1 MGRIWSSSQLTA
13 CSFTLAS
20 FLSLGW
26 IPLWEEVLHLIEL
39 LQVHVE
45 LEKALSCG
53 LGHTA
58 VDLTQLLLDVL
69 RDLAVSKGRGGKAV
83 SEGLARKA

>member
-1 MGRIWSSSQLTA
+1 MGTIWGSSQLTA
-13 CSFTLAS
+13 HSLVLAS

-45 LEKALSCG
+45 LEKALGCG
-53 LGHTA
+53 LGHAA
-58 VDLTQLLLDVL
+58 VDLVQLLLDVL
-69 RDLAVSKGRGGKAV
+69 RNLAVSKGR
-83 SEGLARKA
+83 EGSC